1 MDFYEYKI
9 GNTPFYQAPE
19 LSDWLTVGGRRP
31 IVYVKQEDENEP
43 THTIK
48 VRPVAAALKQYE
60 NVEDGYVLAAITCG
74 HLGDG
79 GAELCYLFRQK
90 TGKDVRFASI
100 VEKGKPK
107 KTRKHLSRYGDLV
120 IEADLSQDLN
130 SSDIIEITK
139 AHLNGKARTIIPIG
153 QFDTDGIGY
162 KALAKELYEAGVRHD
177 WILFFPLGGGNL
189 LYNTTKGFEKLPEM
203 PRFVAA
209 TTNHNV
215 FSCQKQRYGES
226 ETGLDTDFSP
236 LQESLMGLIEKYNIP
251 RITPSSAEIDEALDF
266 LRHEV
271 KLPTCRESAVAVAAA
286 RKYSEEIGFKD
297 GEKVGLINTGYEPE
311 ESESKFGR
319 ISRYAVPV
327 LNLLLLTSTL
337 ILEGDMGKNEIRQSL
352 QKKWSQE
359 WRQYEMQQLSQD
371 PRLNDIYAY
380 ALFRG
385 GMKKIDTEVY
395 NNLSYWFTA
404 NDVVARDMYKNV
416 RSFRENIEGFMEW
429 MKNQKSAREDELKK
443 RFDNTNVK
451 NLIRF
456 NF

>member
-1 MDFYEYKI
+1 MDFYGYKI
-9 GNTPFYQAPE
+9 GNTSFYQAPE
-19 LSDWLTVGGRRP
+19 LSDWLTVDGRRP
-31 IVYVKQEDENEP
+31 IVYVKREDENEP

-100 VEKGKPK
+100 VEKGKSR

-215 FSCQKQRYGES
+215 FSGQKQRYGES
-226 ETGLDTDFSP
+226 KTGLDTDFSP
-236 LQESLMGLIEKYNIP
+236 LRKSLMELIERYKIP
-251 RITPSSAEIDEALDF
+251 RITPSNAEIDEALDF

-286 RKYSEEIGFKD
+286 RKYSEKIGFKD
-297 GEKVGLINTGYEPE
+297 GEKVGIINTGYEPE
-311 ESESKFGR
+311 SHESKFGR

-327 LNLLLLTSTL
+327 MNLLLLTATP
-337 ILEGDMGKNEIRQSL
+337 ILEGDIATNERL
-352 QKKWSQE
+352 NFLKEEWKQE
-359 WRQYEMQQLSQD
+359 WRQYEMQRLSQD
-371 PRLNDIYAY
+371 HRLNDIYAY

-385 GMKKIDTEVY
+385 GMEKIDSEVY

-404 NDVVARDMYKNV
+404 NDVVARDMYKHGG
-416 RSFRENIEGFMEW
+416 SFKEDIDKFIEW
-429 MKNQKSAREDELKK
+429 IKNQKDARKKELK
-443 RFDNTNVK
+443 
-451 NLIRF
+451 
-456 NF
+456 